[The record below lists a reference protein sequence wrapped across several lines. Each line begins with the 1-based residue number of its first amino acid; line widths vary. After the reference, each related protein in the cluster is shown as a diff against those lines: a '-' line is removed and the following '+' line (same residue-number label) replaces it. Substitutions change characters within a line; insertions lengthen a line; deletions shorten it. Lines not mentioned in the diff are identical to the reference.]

1 MLYFSAMMRRT
12 RTSTSNVLLL
22 FIRQTFHAQREKTAG
37 IYHAARERGWQVLP
51 AGDAFSCEKLSQL
64 IDLWHPLGCLVDVS
78 ALEEHE
84 KPTNGSLRSLLRKV
98 PTILLARDRF
108 HRRQRLD
115 CSRQQVR
122 APVILATR
130 HFRDMD
136 LRDFAYLPDPDHPF
150 WSTERGNIFRAAT
163 RSWGFSEY
171 GGRSQLTAEGFAD
184 LCSWLSELPKPCGL
198 LLASDH
204 VAPPLYSAA
213 RHQRIEI
220 GKDLIVLGVDND
232 EMICNSVTP
241 TLSSISFDYFQSGV
255 NAVKL
260 LENRIK
266 RPDRPPQTLL
276 YSTIEVVRRQ
286 SSARGLPDRRAAKA
300 LAYIEE
306 NATRHDINITSVA
319 KVMGCCR
326 TLAARLFRKHVQKSI
341 LEAIRERRMKKAFS
355 LLKET
360 TLPIDAIPGM
370 CGYASTAHFKV
381 DFRRLTGMTMR
392 EWRKHHAE

>member
-1 MLYFSAMMRRT
+1 MLYFPAMKRKSRK
-12 RTSTSNVLLL
+12 STSNILLL
-22 FIRQTFHAQREKTAG
+22 FIRQTYHAQREKTAG

-51 AGDAFSCEKLSQL
+51 SGDAFTVKKLSKL

-84 KPTNGSLRSLLRKV
+84 KPANRSLRALLRKV
-98 PTILLARDRF
+98 PTILLSRDLF
-108 HRRQRLD
+108 YKCQRLD

-130 HFRDMD
+130 HFRDMG
-136 LRDFAYLPDPDHPF
+136 LRNFAYLPDPDHPF
-150 WSTERGNIFRAAT
+150 WSTERGNLFRSAT
-163 RSWGFSEY
+163 RSWNFSEY
-171 GGRSQLTAEGFAD
+171 DGRNQLTAEGFAD
-184 LCSWLSELPKPCGL
+184 LCTWLAELPKPCGI

-220 GKDLIVLGVDND
+220 GRDLIVLGVDDD

-241 TLSSISFDYFQSGV
+241 TLSSIRVDYFQSGV

-266 RPDRPPQTLL
+266 HPDRSPQTLL
-276 YSTIEVVRRQ
+276 YSTVEIVQRQ
-286 SSARGLPDRRAAKA
+286 SSARGYPDRRVAKA
-300 LAYIEE
+300 MSYIRE
-306 NATRHDINITSVA
+306 NATRHDIDITAVA
-319 KVMGCCR
+319 ATMGCCR

-341 LEAIRERRMKKAFS
+341 LEVIRESRLKKAFA

-360 TLPIDAIPGM
+360 TLPIDTIPGM

-392 EWRKHHAE
+392 EWRKRHT